1 MLYLPFYEFP
11 GFSSTFLVRA
21 ARDPAWLSEELRR
34 TLRRTDPQAALPA
47 IRTLAQIRSEAL
59 ASPRLTTTLLGLFAG
74 LALAIS
80 ATGIAGVI
88 AYSVSQRTQEFGV
101 RMAMGA
107 GPTRILALVVRQ
119 GLRTLLLGLGLGL
132 LGALALARVLS
143 RLLFGVTPTDPTS
156 FLAATLLLLLVGLLA
171 CVAPARRAAGVD
183 PLRALRCA

>member
-1 MLYLPFYEFP
+1 
-11 GFSSTFLVRA
+11 
-21 ARDPAWLSEELRR
+21 
-34 TLRRTDPQAALPA
+34 
-47 IRTLAQIRSEAL
+47 
-59 ASPRLTTTLLGLFAG
+59 
-74 LALAIS
+74 
-80 ATGIAGVI
+80 
-88 AYSVSQRTQEFGV
+88 
-101 RMAMGA
+101 MAMGA